1 MRNLK
6 DLEGYKVQASDGK
19 VGSVHDFY
27 FDDHKWMVRYL
38 IIQTAEGLDRGNIL
52 LSPKAVEKIYDD
64 EKSFELAVTLEDVRN
79 SPDIDTAKPIS
90 RELETVIH
98 DYYQWPYYWQSGGV
112 SGIGPGT
119 VSAYPAPADREREI
133 SAERATNPNLRS
145 VSEVL
150 GYNIQ
155 ARDGEIGFL
164 EDFIVEDQAWNVVY
178 LIVNT
183 GNWLAD
189 RKVLVSP
196 QWIERISWPNSTVE
210 VDLKRD
216 TVQHSPELDPNAPI
230 NREYET
236 KLYDHYGRHKY
247 WEGSP

>member
-6 DLEGYKVQASDGK
+6 DLEGYTVQASDGE

-27 FDDHKWMVRYL
+27 FDDDQWTVRYL
-38 IIQTAEGLDRGNIL
+38 IVLTSEEFGKGKVL
-52 LSPKAVEKIYDD
+52 LSPLVVDKIYDD
-64 EKSFELAVTLEDVRN
+64 EKSVKLTVSKEDVKN
-79 SPDIDTAKPIS
+79 SPDIDAAKPIS
-90 RELETVIH
+90 RKLEIEIH

-112 SGIGPGT
+112 SGIGPGV
-119 VSAYPAPADREREI
+119 VSAYPAAADRDQGS
-133 SAERATNPNLRS
+133 SADRLNHPTLRS
-145 VSEVL
+145 ISEVL

-164 EDFIVEDQAWNVVY
+164 EDFVVEDEAWRMLY

-183 GNWLAD
+183 GSWLSD

-196 QWIERISWPNSTVE
+196 QWIDRISWPNSTVE
-210 VDLKRD
+210 VDLNKE
-216 TVQHSPELDPNAPI
+216 TVRHSPELNPSAPI

-236 KLYDHYGRHKY
+236 KLYDHYGRNKY
-247 WEGSP
+247 WES

>member
-1 MRNLK
+1 LMRNLK
-6 DLEGYKVQASDGK
+6 DLEGYTVQASDGE

-27 FDDHKWMVRYL
+27 FDDDQWTVRYL
-38 IIQTAEGLDRGNIL
+38 IVLTSEEFGKGKVL
-52 LSPKAVEKIYDD
+52 LSPLAVDKIYDD
-64 EKSFELAVTLEDVRN
+64 EKSVELTVSQENVKN

-90 RELETVIH
+90 RKLETEIH

-112 SGIGPGT
+112 SGIGPGV
-119 VSAYPAPADREREI
+119 VSAYPAAADRERETG
-133 SAERATNPNLRS
+133 AERATHPNLRS
-145 VSEVL
+145 ISEVL

-164 EDFIVEDQAWNVVY
+164 EDFVVEDEAWRMLY

-183 GNWLAD
+183 GNWLSD

-196 QWIERISWPNSTVE
+196 QWIDRISWPNSSVE
-210 VDLKRD
+210 VDLNKE
-216 TVQHSPELDPNAPI
+216 TVRHSPELDPSAPI

-236 KLYDHYGRHKY
+236 KLYDHYGRNKY
-247 WEGSP
+247 WES